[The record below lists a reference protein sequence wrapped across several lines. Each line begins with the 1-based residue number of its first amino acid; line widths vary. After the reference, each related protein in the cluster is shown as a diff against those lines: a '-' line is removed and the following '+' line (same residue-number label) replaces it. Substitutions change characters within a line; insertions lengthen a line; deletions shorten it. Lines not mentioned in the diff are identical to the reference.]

1 MHGEDVDTENTF
13 VTERFFSLYYLRV
26 TAVACVFFVHLT
38 MFFQSHGLGMVP
50 IFVSQRASSKVYGL
64 S

>member
-26 TAVACVFFVHLT
+26 IAVARVLRPFNDVLPVAWVR
-38 MFFQSHGLGMVP
+38 HGPG
-50 IFVSQRASSKVYGL
+50 ICFAKG
-64 S
+64 